1 MSKDKKI
8 DFEFVKEAI
17 ENGDEEKL
25 EEVLQ
30 DFLHWIQHEDPK
42 MWNLLKSMGMTD
54 KEIIERSRAHI
65 LNPAMAKQS
74 LEKAEGRHNFEKEH
88 Q

>member
-8 DFEFVKEAI
+8 DFEFLLNAI
-17 ENGDEEKL
+17 NSGDEEKL

-30 DFLHWIQHEDPK
+30 DFLHWIRHEDPR
-42 MWNLLKSMGMTD
+42 MWDMLKSMGMTD
-54 KEIIERSRAHI
+54 EQIIERSRAHI
-65 LNPAMAKQS
+65 LNPDAAKKS
-74 LEKAEGRHNFEKEH
+74 LEKAESRHNFEKEY